1 MLDLIAFGILMVSL
15 LVLAY
20 AEYRRDRR
28 PIGRAAPSAEQA
40 PPTPPAAAVEKKRE
54 AEEIPTTRMPME
66 EERVRSRMR
75 PSAMEKASVMDRD
88 EFREEIARP
97 SAPPSGAAPSPA
109 PPSGTRAADVLE
121 RKSSISYWE
130 RMCLKE
136 EYDLI
141 VTLHEA
147 DMIIVGPAGSTTK
160 VSDTTY
166 QLPKTSQ
173 VRVVPVCSGCNISPS
188 FRDIKVEEVE
198 SQTRAEFKVL
208 PLATG
213 KFDLTV
219 EFQLVDRDGSI
230 RPLGVEK
237 VKVTI
242 QEKPI
247 ELNIA
252 GLHMGVGRKVPTMI
266 SMCGSVFGF
275 SSFVFAR
282 FGVNLEQQLLT
293 WSATVSTGF
302 AGAMMIL
309 LAILLLARGLKPVM
323 AVKSIILK
331 AR

>member
-1 MLDLIAFGILMVSL
+1 MLDLIAIGILMVSL
-15 LVLAY
+15 IVLAY

-28 PIGRAAPSAEQA
+28 PIGRISPSAERA

-54 AEEIPTTRMPME
+54 VEEIPRARMPME
-66 EERVRSRMR
+66 EERARSWKA
-75 PSAMEKASVMDRD
+75 PSAMEKSSVMDREAIRD
-88 EFREEIARP
+88 EIASP
-97 SAPPSGAAPSPA
+97 SPPPSGAAPSPA
-109 PPSGTRAADVLE
+109 PPSGTGMKDVLE

-141 VTLHEA
+141 ATLHEV
-147 DMIIVGPAGSTTK
+147 DMIIVGPAGSKTR

-188 FRDIKVEEVE
+188 FRDIKVEEFE
-198 SQTRAEFKVL
+198 SETRAEFKVL
-208 PLATG
+208 PLTTG
-213 KFDLTV
+213 KYDLTV
-219 EFQLVDRDGSI
+219 EFQLVDHDGSI
-230 RPLGVEK
+230 RPLGVER
-237 VKVTI
+237 VTVTI
-242 QEKPI
+242 QPKPI

-323 AVKSIILK
+323 AVKGIVLK
-331 AR
+331 PR